1 MSDSEERNDESELSG
16 LLCVL
21 HCPQCGEPVE
31 QLHEGYCEDCCNQN
45 QAELDRHNAEYD
57 HWNRMDDERREE
69 AIRRG
74 YT

>member
-1 MSDSEERNDESELSG
+1 MPTSAMRFNGRLEFIVMCN
-16 LLCVL
+16 L
-21 HCPQCGEPVE
+21 HCPQCGDPTKE
-31 QLHEGYCEDCCNQN
+31 LHEGYCEECCQQN
-45 QAELDRHNAEYD
+45 QIELDKHNAEYD

>member
-1 MSDSEERNDESELSG
+1 
-16 LLCVL
+16 
-21 HCPQCGEPVE
+21 
-31 QLHEGYCEDCCNQN
+31 LHEGYCEECCNQN

-57 HWNRMDDERREE
+57 HWNRMDNERREE